1 MDDLTAL
8 LTRPVVLAL
17 KLFLSDGVLS
27 PNFILLPLCAVC
39 CVGLSITHK
48 FGYVCTWDV
57 MPNSRLTYSQR

>member
-39 CVGLSITHK
+39 YVGLSITHK
-48 FGYVCTWDV
+48 LALYVLGTL
-57 MPNSRLTYSQR
+57 PNSRLTYSQR

>member
-27 PNFILLPLCAVC
+27 PNFILLPLCAVL
-39 CVGLSITHK
+39 G
-48 FGYVCTWDV
+48 
-57 MPNSRLTYSQR
+57 